1 MGVQQICVDIS
12 AVVVVFFFIFL
23 YIIEMLVMAVL
34 PVCLVH

>member
-12 AVVVVFFFIFL
+12 AVFLFLFFL

>member
-12 AVVVVFFFIFL
+12 AVVFKKYI

>member
-12 AVVVVFFFIFL
+12 AVVFFLFFI

>member
-12 AVVVVFFFIFL
+12 AVVVFLFFI

>member
-12 AVVVVFFFIFL
+12 AVVFFLFFL
-23 YIIEMLVMAVL
+23 IYIIEMLVMAVL

>member
-12 AVVVVFFFIFL
+12 AVFFFVVFLI